1 MTPQPLPLAA
11 PRPVSELWP
20 AVATAVAQ
28 TLAGA
33 GHAARDAVVLVPY
46 AALVDPLRRAF
57 AALPGWPPRVETVA
71 TLADALGPAP
81 EPVAGALSGDASLDA
96 LQALQWLAGLDGAT
110 PDERQA
116 AAAALAEAGQALA
129 AAAGRQPADGRGAWF
144 ESAGRALPLAGDG
157 PGAREAALL
166 RAALAW
172 AQQTGEAPT
181 DRIAAWTPSAW
192 VLVRLGGADRVAE
205 PLVQAHRSP
214 AWRVD
219 LDAPPDDPF
228 RPWAGQGRVELWRAE
243 GFEDEAL
250 GAATAVLQALGRGS
264 GRVALVA
271 LDRALARRVVA
282 LLARHGVAVD
292 DETGSKLSTAPAAAR
307 VLARLRAAS
316 PTAGTDDRLDW
327 LTSWRP
333 AMGQPEALAALDKL
347 WRDGRN
353 ARLGDADRRRAEALW
368 AAAAAALQPWGRPG
382 PQSLADWLQ
391 ALHRQLVDE
400 GEADDLAADAAG
412 QCLLRQLD
420 VAGLPA
426 AWRGT
431 LAATRVDADGFRRW
445 FEAWCEGEVVEH
457 PHRPD
462 CRVVLTP
469 LLRAVGRAFDHA
481 VVAGLDQA
489 SAVVASPVPTLLSET
504 QAQRL
509 GLPTRDDARQRQRQ
523 ALAQLLRLPG
533 LTALWRGADLGA
545 PQEPVAELS
554 MLRQAWARAGRELS
568 VQTVPLARRSWPAQ
582 PAQPARPRAPNAL
595 PLALTASAVEALRTC
610 PYRFF
615 SRHVLRLSDVR
626 EVDEP
631 AAKRDYGDWLHDT
644 LHRFHAA
651 DPGPGDE
658 ARVLAR
664 SAEAAMQHLGL
675 DAASMLA
682 FRASWDELAPR
693 YLAWWH
699 QERAEGWAWQ
709 GGEEEHSA
717 APAAWA
723 PQTLRGRID
732 RVDRHR
738 SGGWR
743 LVDYKTGSK
752 NELGRRAAQPLED
765 AQLAFYAAL
774 HLQRHPDAPLEAMY
788 LALDD
793 PKSPVPVRHHDV
805 AATAAE
811 MIDRLGEELARVRA
825 GAPLPALGAGEVCD
839 TCEARGLCRK
849 DDRGEP

>member
-11 PRPVSELWP
+11 PRPVPDLWP
-20 AVATAVAQ
+20 AVAAAVAQ
-28 TLAGA
+28 ALARA
-33 GHAARDAVVLVPY
+33 GQAARDAVVLVPY

-81 EPVAGALSGDASLDA
+81 EAEAGALSGDASLDA
-96 LQALQWLAGLDGAT
+96 LQALQWLAGLDLAAA
-110 PDERQA
+110 DERQA
-116 AAAALAEAGQALA
+116 AATALAEAAQALA
-129 AAAGRQPADGRGAWF
+129 DAAGQQPPAQRDAWF
-144 ESAGRALPLAGDG
+144 ESARRVLPMPGDG

-166 RAALAW
+166 QASLAW
-172 AQQTGEAPT
+172 AHQAGDRPT
-181 DRIAAWTPSAW
+181 DRLAACSPSAW

-205 PLVQAHRSP
+205 PFVQAHPAP

-219 LDAPPDDPF
+219 LDAPADDPF
-228 RPWAGQGRVELWRAE
+228 AAWAGQGRVELWRAD
-243 GFEDEAL
+243 GFEEEAL

-271 LDRALARRVVA
+271 LDRALARRIVA
-282 LLARHGVAVD
+282 LLARQGVAVD
-292 DETGSKLSTAPAAAR
+292 DETGGKLSTAPAAAR
-307 VLARLRAAS
+307 VLARLRAAA
-316 PTAGTDDRLDW
+316 PGAGADDRLDW
-327 LTSWRP
+327 LTTWRP
-333 AMGQPEALAALDKL
+333 AMRQPDALAALDTL

-353 ARLGDADRRRAEALW
+353 ARLSDAARHRAEALW
-368 AAAAAALQPWGRPG
+368 RSASEALQPWCRPG
-382 PQSLADWLQ
+382 VHALSDWLQ

-400 GEADDLAADAAG
+400 GEADDLADDAAG
-412 QCLLRQLD
+412 QRLLRQLD
-420 VAGLPA
+420 AASLSA
-426 AWRGT
+426 AWRTT
-431 LAATRVDADGFRRW
+431 LAATRVDAAGFRQW
-445 FEAWCEGEVVEH
+445 FESWCEGVVVEQ
-457 PHRPD
+457 PHRPG

-469 LLRAVGRAFDHA
+469 LSRAVGREFDHA

-489 SAVVASPVPTLLSET
+489 SAVVASPVPALLSES

-509 GLPTRDDARQRQRQ
+509 GLPTREEARQRQRQ
-523 ALAQLLRLPG
+523 ALVQLLRLPG
-533 LTALWRGADLGA
+533 LTALWRGSDQGA
-545 PQEPVAELS
+545 PLEPVAEVS
-554 MLRQAWARAGRELS
+554 MLRQAHARAGLELAI
-568 VQTVPLARRSWPAQ
+568 QRVPLARRSWPAV
-582 PAQPARPRAPNAL
+582 PAPPARPSAPHAL
-595 PLALTASAVEALRTC
+595 PAALSASAVEALRAC

-615 SRHVLRLSDVR
+615 SRHVLRLSELK

-651 DPGPGDE
+651 DPGPGEE
-658 ARVLAR
+658 ARVLALA
-664 SAEAAMQHLGL
+664 AEASMQQLGL

-682 FRASWDELAPR
+682 FRASWEELAPR
-693 YLAWWH
+693 YLSWWR

-709 GGEEEHSA
+709 VGEEEHTA

-738 SGGWR
+738 DGRWR

-752 NELGRRAAQPLED
+752 DDLSKRAAQPLED
-765 AQLAFYAAL
+765 AQLAVYAAL
-774 HLQRHPDAPLEAMY
+774 HLQQHADAPLEAMY

-793 PKSPVPVRHHDV
+793 PRSPAPVRHLDV
-805 AATAAE
+805 AATAGE
-811 MIDRLGEELARVRA
+811 MIERLGEELARLRA
-825 GAPLPALGAGEVCD
+825 GEALPALGAGAVCD
-839 TCEARGLCRK
+839 TCESRGLCRK